1 MNQIQKVVFYDPLS
15 QRMKMAKY
23 LPIRD
28 NDKYEKRRCHYLN
41 RIYENLPDIGFF
53 EYGPIVSKDNL
64 LLGIGFMCP
73 EVENKLW
80 AKNLLDNCRNAVVDR
95 LKDRTVAKFYWY
107 FTETLEDL
115 RERLP
120 TLEEMEKRLPE
131 GYPADLEYPML
142 PWSQFLSGIYV
153 WKGVSEDGEP
163 IEDAMLFFDDRID
176 RWPWLGFK
184 LETENIPEPILKE
197 ERNEN

>member
-23 LPIRD
+23 FPTRNHD
-28 NDKYEKRRCHYLN
+28 DYEKRRCRYLN
-41 RIYENLPDIGFF
+41 RIYEDLPDIGFF

-64 LLGIGFMCP
+64 LLGIGFTCP

-80 AKNLLDNCRNAVVDR
+80 AKNLLDNCLNAVVDR
-95 LKDRTVAKFYWY
+95 LKDGTVAEFYWY
-107 FTETLEDL
+107 FTESLEDL
-115 RERLP
+115 KERLP
-120 TLEEMEKRLPE
+120 TLEEMKKRLPE
-131 GYPADLEYPML
+131 GYPASLEYPML
-142 PWSQFLSGIYV
+142 PCSLFLSGIYV

-163 IEDAMLFFDDRID
+163 VEDAMLFFDDRID

-184 LETENIPEPILKE
+184 PETENIPESILKE
-197 ERNEN
+197 ECNKN